1 MKSFEKFENNRLS
14 SVQQATLR
22 GGCDDCKNNPEKE
35 VEVDF
40 WGNIWDVYLDA
51 IDPTTRESGDAP
63 IYFPTPPKYNPS
75 K

>member
-22 GGCDDCKNNPEKE
+22 GGCDDCKSNPEKE
-35 VEVDF
+35 AGTNF
-40 WGNIWDVYLDA
+40 WENLWNAYLDA
-51 IDPTTRESGDAP
+51 IDPTTEESGDAP
-63 IYFPTPPKYNPS
+63 IYPMTKDDPS